1 MPNVPRHGLGASHP
15 SDAAFL
21 RAVLCAGAQR
31 AVAGSATLQAKA
43 EEADMPRMSPAQR
56 EILSEILARAV
67 VLAWVAGFF
76 VAVEAALLK
85 LVH

>member
-1 MPNVPRHGLGASHP
+1 M
-15 SDAAFL
+15 
-21 RAVLCAGAQR
+21 
-31 AVAGSATLQAKA
+31 AGSATLRAKA

-56 EILSEILARAV
+56 ELLSEILARAV

-76 VAVEAALLK
+76 VAVEAAILK